1 MDDIDIDEL
10 YLVKNKMLK
19 SNASLSMKSS
29 IFPKNKANK
38 TYNRFHND
46 EIYSTANNNTLY
58 NNNYLFDIEK
68 KKREYNISNNSKN
81 NAPICKNRYNFELVL
96 FESIAG
102 YKYHKINKIIEI
114 PIKKIEIKEEDSS
127 YSESENNSGKEKEE
141 KKKNDTK
148 INFY

>member
-1 MDDIDIDEL
+1 M
-10 YLVKNKMLK
+10 
-19 SNASLSMKSS
+19 
-29 IFPKNKANK
+29 
-38 TYNRFHND
+38 YN
-46 EIYSTANNNTLY
+46 

-81 NAPICKNRYNFELVL
+81 NAPICKNRHNFELVL

-102 YKYHKINKIIEI
+102 YKYHKRNKIIEI